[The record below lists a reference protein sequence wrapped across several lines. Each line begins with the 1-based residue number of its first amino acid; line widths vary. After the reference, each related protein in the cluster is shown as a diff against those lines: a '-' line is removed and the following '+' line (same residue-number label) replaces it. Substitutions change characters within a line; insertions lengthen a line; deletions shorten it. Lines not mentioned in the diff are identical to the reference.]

1 MKTLNTQNTLVAII
15 VGAPLL
21 ILGGCASTDPIKL
34 APDAFT
40 QMDASHDEGIV
51 KLQTQEMNE
60 QMASEYAEQEYEAP
74 ETLDGVVTQSS
85 VSENP
90 MSENPVSENSASET
104 NKDGVVNIAEQA
116 EFKMPATPKPD
127 SGLISFAFDQ
137 SIIDAQYG
145 ELLWQHAQYLKEN
158 KNLVLLVSG
167 HTDSSGAKKYN
178 DMLSKKRAKQ
188 VASILIEFG
197 VPAERIKVSG
207 NGSDQPLAG
216 ALTHR
221 DNRRV
226 ELEFQDQQIVSNE

>member
-1 MKTLNTQNTLVAII
+1 
-15 VGAPLL
+15 
-21 ILGGCASTDPIKL
+21 
-34 APDAFT
+34 
-40 QMDASHDEGIV
+40 
-51 KLQTQEMNE
+51 
-60 QMASEYAEQEYEAP
+60 
-74 ETLDGVVTQSS
+74 
-85 VSENP
+85 
-90 MSENPVSENSASET
+90 
-104 NKDGVVNIAEQA
+104 
-116 EFKMPATPKPD
+116 MPATPKPD